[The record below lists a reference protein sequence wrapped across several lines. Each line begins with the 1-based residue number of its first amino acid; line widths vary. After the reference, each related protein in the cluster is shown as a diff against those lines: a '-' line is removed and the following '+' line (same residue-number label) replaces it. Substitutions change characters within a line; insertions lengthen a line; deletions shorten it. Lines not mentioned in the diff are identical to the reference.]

1 MKRGFILTILLMVL
15 LFLAQG
21 ALASEVPVR
30 LNLYSE
36 GGVLSKRLKSM
47 KELRQSNMVPQSRD
61 FSCGAAALAT
71 VMRYY
76 YGQPVS
82 ELDAILG
89 MFKHGDQQDIRKR
102 GFSLFDMKR
111 FANSIQYQA
120 DGFKIPKVDMLKTLQ
135 IPVIVLIDTRS
146 YKHFVVLRRVDD
158 KFAYISDPSW
168 GNRKVPLKEFAES
181 WDQNIVFAIQ
191 GLKVGTPEGVY
202 VETPQEASEVSQM
215 LVREGRVPHRF
226 AMDPADSM
234 IFITNTPLFVIP
246 FIPGQ

>member
-1 MKRGFILTILLMVL
+1 MVL
-15 LFLAQG
+15 LFLPQG
-21 ALASEVPVR
+21 ASASEVPVR

-61 FSCGAAALAT
+61 FSCGAAAIAT
-71 VMRYY
+71 VLRYY

-120 DGFKIPKVDMLKTLQ
+120 DGFKIPKVDILKTLQ
-135 IPVIVLIDTRS
+135 IPVIVLIDTQS

-158 KFAYISDPSW
+158 KYAYISDPSW
-168 GNRKVPLKEFAES
+168 GNRKVPLKEFAKS
-181 WDQNIVFAIQ
+181 WDQNIAFAIQ
-191 GLKVGTPEGVY
+191 GPKVGTPEGMY
-202 VETPQEASEVSQM
+202 VERPLEASDVSQM
-215 LVREGRVPHRF
+215 LIQETRLPVRF
-226 AMDPADSM
+226 ALDPADGM
-234 IFITNTPLFVIP
+234 VFISNTPLFIIP

>member
-1 MKRGFILTILLMVL
+1 VKRGFFLTILLMVL
-15 LFLAQG
+15 LFLAGG
-21 ALASEVPVR
+21 ASASEVPVR

-36 GGVLSKRLKSM
+36 GGVLSKRVKSM
-47 KELRQSNMVPQSRD
+47 KELRLSNMVPQSRD

-71 VMRYY
+71 VLRYY

-111 FANSIQYQA
+111 FANSIQYKA
-120 DGFKIPKVDMLKTLQ
+120 DGFKIPKLELLKTFQ

-158 KFAYISDPSW
+158 KYAYISDPSW
-168 GNRKVPLKEFAES
+168 GNRKMPLKEFAEA

-191 GLKVGTPEGVY
+191 GPKVGTPEGMY

-215 LVREGRVPHRF
+215 LVREGRRPYRF
-226 AMDPADSM
+226 AMDPADAM
-234 IFITNTPLFVIP
+234 IFISATHPCS
-246 FIPGQ
+246 